1 MLIKFIFNR
10 RKPRVSYRNVIKTVK
25 NQFLFIIWLVI
36 LMLMIKFLLPEVA
49 KLLSLEVLSQLTDH
63 AGCGTPDVVLLPG
76 DPVDGVLFARPI
88 KGEGDMIAAI
98 EQVV

>member
-1 MLIKFIFNR
+1 M
-10 RKPRVSYRNVIKTVK
+10 IKTVK
-25 NQFLFIIWLVI
+25 NQFLFIILHVS
-36 LMLMIKFLLPEVA
+36 LMLMIKFTLPKVT
-49 KLLSLEVLSQLTDH
+49 KLLSIEVLGQLTDH

-76 DPVDGVLFARPI
+76 DPVDGVLFARPN